1 MPMKNPKRFEI
12 WLVNWNPG
20 RGSEQE
26 GIRPSLIIQ
35 TDAGNVNQNY
45 PNTIILAISTKGKE
59 VPFHIK
65 IEPSITNGL
74 KSVSFVKCEQI
85 LTISKERLVEKIG
98 SLEPKYIEKIETA
111 VRLVLGLE
119 AET

>member
-1 MPMKNPKRFEI
+1 LPMKNPKRFEI

-35 TDAGNVNQNY
+35 TDAGNINPNY
-45 PNTIILAISTKGKE
+45 PNTIVVAISTKGRE

-65 IEPSITNGL
+65 VKPSSTNGL
-74 KSVSFVKCEQI
+74 KSLSFIKCEQI

-98 SLEPKYIEKIETA
+98 TLEEHYLKLVEEALKLILSLET
-111 VRLVLGLE
+111 
-119 AET
+119 

>member
-1 MPMKNPKRFEI
+1 MKNPRRFEI

-26 GIRPSLIIQ
+26 GLRPSLVIQ
-35 TDAGNVNQNY
+35 TDAGNMNPNY
-45 PNTIILAISTKGKE
+45 PNTIVLAISTKGKE

-65 IEPSITNGL
+65 IEPSINNGL

-98 SLEPKYIEKIETA
+98 SLDQQYIEKVETA

-119 AET
+119 SER

>member
-1 MPMKNPKRFEI
+1 MKNPKRFEI

-26 GIRPSLIIQ
+26 GLRPSLVIQ
-35 TDAGNVNQNY
+35 TDAGNINPNY
-45 PNTIILAISTKGKE
+45 PNTIVLAISTKGRG

-65 IEPSITNGL
+65 IKPSITNGL
-74 KSVSFVKCEQI
+74 KGVSFVKCEQS

-98 SLEPKYIEKIETA
+98 SLEPQYIEKVETA
-111 VRLVLGLE
+111 VKLVLGLE
-119 AET
+119 AETL

>member
-1 MPMKNPKRFEI
+1 MKNPKRFEV

-35 TDAGNVNQNY
+35 TDAGNINPNY
-45 PNTIILAISTKGKE
+45 PNTIVVAISTKGRE

-65 IEPSITNGL
+65 VKPSSTNGL
-74 KSVSFVKCEQI
+74 KSLSFIKCEQI

-98 SLEPKYIEKIETA
+98 TLEEHYVKLVEEALKLILSLET
-111 VRLVLGLE
+111 
-119 AET
+119 

>member
-1 MPMKNPKRFEI
+1 MKSLKRFEV

-35 TDAGNVNQNY
+35 TDAGNINPNY
-45 PNTIILAISTKGKE
+45 PNTIVVAISTKGRE

-65 IEPSITNGL
+65 VKPSSTNGL
-74 KSVSFVKCEQI
+74 KSLSFIKCEQI

-98 SLEPKYIEKIETA
+98 TLEKHYLKLVEEALKLILSLET
-111 VRLVLGLE
+111 
-119 AET
+119 

>member
-1 MPMKNPKRFEI
+1 MKNPKRFEI

-35 TDAGNVNQNY
+35 TDAGNINPNY
-45 PNTIILAISTKGKE
+45 PNTIVVAISTKGRE

-65 IEPSITNGL
+65 VKPSSTNGL
-74 KSVSFVKCEQI
+74 KSLSFIKCEQI

-98 SLEPKYIEKIETA
+98 TLEEHYLKLVEEALKLNLSLET
-111 VRLVLGLE
+111 
-119 AET
+119 

>member
-1 MPMKNPKRFEI
+1 MKNPKRFEV

-20 RGSEQE
+20 RDSEQE

-35 TDAGNVNQNY
+35 TDAGNINPNY
-45 PNTIILAISTKGKE
+45 PNTIVVAISTKGRE

-65 IEPSITNGL
+65 VKPSSTNGL
-74 KSVSFVKCEQI
+74 KSLSFIKCEQI

-98 SLEPKYIEKIETA
+98 TLEEHYLKLVEEALKLILSLET
-111 VRLVLGLE
+111 
-119 AET
+119 

>member
-1 MPMKNPKRFEI
+1 MKSLKRFEV

-35 TDAGNVNQNY
+35 TDAGNINPNY
-45 PNTIILAISTKGKE
+45 PNTIVVAISTKGRE

-65 IEPSITNGL
+65 VKPSSTNGL
-74 KSVSFVKCEQI
+74 KSLSFIKCEQI

-98 SLEPKYIEKIETA
+98 ILELQYANKVEEALK
-111 VRLVLGLE
+111 LVLGLGID
-119 AET
+119 A

>member
-1 MPMKNPKRFEI
+1 MKNPKRLEI

-20 RGSEQE
+20 RGSKQE

-35 TDAGNVNQNY
+35 TDAGNINPNY
-45 PNTIILAISTKGKE
+45 PNTIVLAISTKGRE

-65 IEPSITNGL
+65 VKPSSTNGL
-74 KSVSFVKCEQI
+74 KSLSFIKCEQI

-98 SLEPKYIEKIETA
+98 ILELQYANKVEEALK
-111 VRLVLGLE
+111 LVLGLGIDV
-119 AET
+119 

>member
-1 MPMKNPKRFEI
+1 MKNPKRFEV

-35 TDAGNVNQNY
+35 TDAGNINPNY
-45 PNTIILAISTKGKE
+45 PNTIVVAISTKGRE
-59 VPFHIK
+59 FPFHIK
-65 IEPSITNGL
+65 VKPSPTNGL
-74 KSVSFVKCEQI
+74 KSLSFIKCEQI

-98 SLEPKYIEKIETA
+98 TLEEHYLKLVEEALKLILSLET
-111 VRLVLGLE
+111 
-119 AET
+119 

>member
-1 MPMKNPKRFEI
+1 MKNPKRLEI

-26 GIRPSLIIQ
+26 GIRPSLITQ
-35 TDAGNVNQNY
+35 TDAGNINPNY
-45 PNTIILAISTKGKE
+45 PNTIVLAISTKGRE

-65 IEPSITNGL
+65 VKPSSTNGL
-74 KSVSFVKCEQI
+74 KSLSFIKCEQI

-98 SLEPKYIEKIETA
+98 ILELQYANKVEEALK
-111 VRLVLGLE
+111 LVLGLGIDV
-119 AET
+119 